1 MLTNTQ
7 IQEAEVNKNNQLALR
22 LSNGQTL
29 NTDYAVVAVG
39 LEPNVD
45 LAAESGLEVDDVLG
59 GYRVNSELET
69 RSSLWVAGDAT
80 CFYDQKL
87 GRRRVEHHD
96 HAVVSGRLAGENM
109 TGAGKPYW
117 HQSMFWS
124 DLGTDIGFEAIG
136 VIDSSLPTFA
146 FFARDEPTTTS
157 ASSSSADVSS
167 NKYNKGIIFYRRN
180 DSVVGILLW
189 NLYNNMHMARRV
201 INDGVAGQDLN
212 EVVKLFTLYHKD
224 EEEEEAA
231 AAATTLL
238 KDETDTNSQ
247 QTS

>member
-7 IQEAEVNKNNQLALR
+7 IQEAQINNNNQLALH
-22 LSNGQTL
+22 LANGQTL
-29 NTDYAVVAVG
+29 NTDYAVVTIG
-39 LEPNVD
+39 IEPNID

-59 GYRVNSELET
+59 GYRVNSELEI
-69 RSSLWVAGDAT
+69 RSNLWVAGDAT

-136 VIDSSLPTFA
+136 LIDSSLPTFA
-146 FFARDEPTTTS
+146 FFARDENTS
-157 ASSSSADVSS
+157 SVDSSHKD
-167 NKYNKGIIFYRRN
+167 YNKGIIFYQRN
-180 DSVVGILLW
+180 NSVVGILLW
-189 NLYNNMHMARRV
+189 NLYNNMHTARRV

-224 EEEEEAA
+224 EEEEM
-231 AAATTLL
+231 TTTVL
-238 KDETDTNSQ
+238 KDDIDENSQ
-247 QTS
+247 QKS